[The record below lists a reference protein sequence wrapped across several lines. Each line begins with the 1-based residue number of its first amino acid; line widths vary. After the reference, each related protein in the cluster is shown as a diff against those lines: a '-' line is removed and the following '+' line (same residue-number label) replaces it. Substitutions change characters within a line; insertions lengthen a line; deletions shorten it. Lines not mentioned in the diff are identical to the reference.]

1 MKVHYFPIF
10 HMTEQNNIL
19 GELKKKKKLSYRTM
33 PRSNMK
39 EKNTYSTVGL
49 NTKHCL
55 GRNNCSTKWISVVN
69 LDFFVMY
76 KMLQKV
82 QTQHE
87 AVELVHM
94 LGNWLLKVRWK
105 CSFVLLRLD
114 WDGPNSLGWGPKHST
129 LCQLPLRSSPVE
141 AMVPSCLYQWHIL
154 NLPK

>member
-55 GRNNCSTKWISVVN
+55 GRNNCSTKLISVVN

-94 LGNWLLKVRWK
+94 LGNWLLKVR
-105 CSFVLLRLD
+105 
-114 WDGPNSLGWGPKHST
+114 
-129 LCQLPLRSSPVE
+129 
-141 AMVPSCLYQWHIL
+141 
-154 NLPK
+154 